1 MKLEAVFKPGGT
13 ILAAI
18 AYEDDDSGS
27 HPRPIAPRG
36 ARADIFD
43 IPREF
48 ANIPLDEL
56 CRRTR
61 VDAKRGRLVAGN
73 LPRELESNKAK
84 GERKRATTPN
94 RKRSK

>member
-1 MKLEAVFKPGGT
+1 MKLEAVFKPDGT

-27 HPRPIAPRG
+27 RPRPIAPRG
-36 ARADIFD
+36 ARAGIFD

-56 CRRTR
+56 CRRTQ
-61 VDAKRGRLVAGN
+61 VDAKSGRLVAGN
-73 LPRELESNKAK
+73 LPRELEPNKTK
-84 GERKRATTPN
+84 GKRKRATTPTS
-94 RKRSK
+94 KRSR